1 MIQWTTFMGTL
12 NGLEEEVCRN
22 EAVDLVFLVDHS
34 GSIGEP
40 NALLITDFITGIVS
54 GLNVAENNTR
64 VAVRTFE
71 KTTNLKFSLKDY
83 DQDLV
88 EKSSAVSL
96 ILIKSMKS
104 KADYQIFKNS
114 YKFSRQIKMSIFFHK
129 NL

>member
-1 MIQWTTFMGTL
+1 MIQWTTFMSTL

-88 EKSSAVSL
+88 AKSSAVSF
-96 ILIKSMKS
+96 ILNER
-104 KADYQIFKNS
+104 FK
-114 YKFSRQIKMSIFFHK
+114 
-129 NL
+129 L